1 MEALKHISPTAAQAT
16 GQPMPNY
23 GGVDIAAGLNRV
35 NYGFGGPTQAAPAPA
50 GAGVAAPAQQPTDDW
65 FAQLMRRQAAD
76 VAAQQVQAQIPV
88 PPPAPVNAVPGQN
101 YGASTAYTGG
111 IAPWNFDP
119 NDPYGN
125 SRYGFGGA

>member
-1 MEALKHISPTAAQAT
+1 
-16 GQPMPNY
+16 
-23 GGVDIAAGLNRV
+23 
-35 NYGFGGPTQAAPAPA
+35 
-50 GAGVAAPAQQPTDDW
+50 
-65 FAQLMRRQAAD
+65 